1 MCPELKIHPHITIVM
16 VILAGVLSF
25 LLSCTGSAPQI
36 QQTYWQLNVFADKDT
51 NRTYE
56 TLTLFVNLADEDGLE
71 DIDTIHLIHDA
82 SELFWRLDENSW
94 QFIDTEGEAWYG
106 SNQLTMH
113 NYQAFPRGTYR
124 LLIADKAGES
134 DRNEIFIGTESIEIK
149 ALTFPSAKVQ
159 NQKIII
165 NSLHKIHTIWI
176 LDDANQV
183 VKIFTTENK
192 TIPISSLITARERQS
207 ATQAYLYYFNETS
220 GYGLVYGPFLLK

>member
-1 MCPELKIHPHITIVM
+1 MCPELKIYPHVAIFM
-16 VILAGVLSF
+16 AILASVSF
-25 LLSCTGSAPQI
+25 LSSCTGSAPQI
-36 QQTYWQLNVFADKDT
+36 QQTFWQLNVFADKDT

-124 LLIADKAGES
+124 LLIADKAGEN
-134 DRNEIFIGTESIEIK
+134 DRNEIYIGTESIEIK
-149 ALTFPSAKVQ
+149 TIGFPSAKVQ
-159 NQKIII
+159 NQKIVI
-165 NSLHKIHTIWI
+165 NSQYQEHTIWI
-176 LDDANQV
+176 LDDANQA
-183 VKIFTTENK
+183 VKIFTSKNK
-192 TIPISSLITARERQS
+192 TIPINSLITARERQT
-207 ATQAYLYYFNETS
+207 ATQGYLHYFNETS